1 LSFIR
6 AVCRTAMLTVALVT
20 ITPAHAIEAITV
32 RPDVP
37 AIDLT
42 DAADRHHTETDR
54 LLVWAAPGP
63 GGAGKYMDVRAR
75 EGSTSWAVLA
85 LANWGDEQIERLI
98 VVPHDRTLGSGVLW
112 RELGV
117 ARVANITSN
126 GEPPERQESTT
137 ADIFRVTL
145 DPASVTTYVLELRTD
160 KLDRFEL
167 WEPEA
172 YKERVDSITLHHGI
186 VIGIADLL
194 RGRCCH

>member
-1 LSFIR
+1 
-6 AVCRTAMLTVALVT
+6 MLTVGLVA

-32 RPDVP
+32 RPDTP

-42 DAADRHHTETDR
+42 DAAERHHTETDR
-54 LLVWAAPGP
+54 LLVWAARGP
-63 GGAGKYMDVRAR
+63 GGTSKYMDVRAR
-75 EGSTSWAVLA
+75 EESTSWAVFA

-117 ARVANITSN
+117 ARVAGITSN
-126 GEPPERQESTT
+126 GEPPERQESTS

-145 DPASVTTYVLELRTD
+145 DPGSVTTYVLELRTD

-172 YKERVDSITLHHGI
+172 YKDRIDSITLYHG
-186 VIGIADLL
+186 VMIGIAGLL
-194 RGRCCH
+194 GGRCCH